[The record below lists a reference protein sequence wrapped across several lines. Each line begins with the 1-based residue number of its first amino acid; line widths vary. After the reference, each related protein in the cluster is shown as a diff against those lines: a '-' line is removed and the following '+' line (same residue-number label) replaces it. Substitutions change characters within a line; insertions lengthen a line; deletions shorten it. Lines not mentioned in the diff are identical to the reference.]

1 VQAPNFAGK
10 KLFLNLDGRALN
22 SAEDLMAVMS
32 RSAKDH
38 GLALSN
44 ICIELSERYNNAAV
58 PRFSQ
63 ISNHLRGLGVRMAID
78 DFGIGSSELKML
90 CDHSVDYV
98 KIDGHFVRGISE
110 NRRKWLVVT
119 TIANLAHVLGI
130 RVVAE
135 GVETEL
141 DLLGCREAGC
151 DLVQGY
157 FVARPTT
164 DIATLPE
171 AYVNISTAS
180 RQ

>member
-1 VQAPNFAGK
+1 
-10 KLFLNLDGRALN
+10 
-22 SAEDLMAVMS
+22 
-32 RSAKDH
+32 
-38 GLALSN
+38 
-44 ICIELSERYNNAAV
+44 
-58 PRFSQ
+58 
-63 ISNHLRGLGVRMAID
+63 MAID

-110 NRRKWLVVT
+110 NRRKRLVVT
-119 TIANLAHVLGI
+119 AIANLAHVLGI

-164 DIATLPE
+164 DIAAFPE